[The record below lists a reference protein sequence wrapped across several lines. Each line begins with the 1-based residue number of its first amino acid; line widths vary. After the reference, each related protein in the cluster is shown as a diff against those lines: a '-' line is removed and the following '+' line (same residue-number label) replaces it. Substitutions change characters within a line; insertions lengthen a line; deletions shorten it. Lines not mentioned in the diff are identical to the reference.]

1 MSQSARLSQAIAKIF
16 PTLSISERQTLIT
29 TMQKA
34 SFPAGTKIFNQGE
47 QGDSLYAIVEGSVQI
62 RYRLEGAASGETLL
76 ASLGAGSL
84 FGEMCVFG
92 DHLRSASAVCATTVT
107 LYRFSREDLAKQPP
121 EILLKLY
128 QSLAEILTHRL
139 ANLNKR
145 FVELVAFSDGL
156 TDGGERPLPV
166 GEMQKRIFAELIGL
180 DSEHDH

>member
-1 MSQSARLSQAIAKIF
+1 MSQSARLSQAITKIF
-16 PTLSISERQTLIT
+16 PTLSISERQTLIA

-34 SFPAGTKIFNQGE
+34 SFPAGTKVFNQGE

-62 RYRLEGAASGETLL
+62 RYHLEGAASGDTLL

-107 LYRFSREDLAKQPP
+107 LYRFSREDLVKQPP

-128 QSLAEILTHRL
+128 QSFADILTHRL

-145 FVELVAFSDGL
+145 FAELIAFSDEA
-156 TDGGERPLPV
+156 TQAGEKKIPV
-166 GEMQKRIFAELIGL
+166 GELQKRIFAELMGL
-180 DSEHDH
+180 DDDH

>member
-1 MSQSARLSQAIAKIF
+1 MSQSARLSQAITKIF
-16 PTLSISERQTLIT
+16 PTLSISERQTLIA

-34 SFPAGTKIFNQGE
+34 SFPAGTKVFNQGE

-62 RYRLEGAASGETLL
+62 RYCLEGAASGDTLL

-107 LYRFSREDLAKQPP
+107 LYRFSREDLVKQPP

-128 QSLAEILTHRL
+128 QSFADILTHRL

-145 FVELVAFSDGL
+145 FAELIAFSDGA
-156 TDGGERPLPV
+156 TQAGEKKIPV
-166 GEMQKRIFAELIGL
+166 GELQKRIFAELMGL
-180 DSEHDH
+180 DDDH

>member
-1 MSQSARLSQAIAKIF
+1 MSQSALLSQAITKIF
-16 PTLSISERQTLIT
+16 PTLSITERQMLIA
-29 TMQKA
+29 TMEKA
-34 SFPAGTKIFNQGE
+34 SFPAGTKVFNQGE

-62 RYRLEGAASGETLL
+62 RYRLAGAPPEGTLL

-128 QSLAEILTHRL
+128 QSFADILTSRL

-145 FVELVAFSDGL
+145 FTELMVFSDVL
-156 TDGGERPLPV
+156 TNEGEQRIPV
-166 GEMQKRIFAELIGL
+166 GEIQKRIFAELMGL
-180 DSEHDH
+180 DSDH